1 MEVKMKFVLSI
12 FLVTHIWAFQ
22 APDKI
27 PMSPIVA
34 YWKTLTQEEK
44 GIYLFSYLTQVYDTY
59 GELKMET
66 GYGELTTWYYDNRAE
81 LVFGIFDQLEKT
93 ELTEFVGWVDEFYR
107 QEDFVDRP
115 FYEALA
121 FAFRFQKAAGKSIWE
136 KFENMKFDKIK
147 PK

>member
-1 MEVKMKFVLSI
+1 
-12 FLVTHIWAFQ
+12 
-22 APDKI
+22 
-27 PMSPIVA
+27 
-34 YWKTLTQEEK
+34 
-44 GIYLFSYLTQVYDTY
+44 
-59 GELKMET
+59 MET

-93 ELTEFVGWVDEFYR
+93 ELTEFVGWIDEFYR